1 MAGIERVIWVVLD
14 SVGMGAIAQQRRSSR
29 TRRDKR
35 RTHYKI
41 SVPGMVVCSNCGELK
56 LSHRVCPV
64 CGYYNGKLVKEV
76 KVKEN
81 TEE

>member
-1 MAGIERVIWVVLD
+1 
-14 SVGMGAIAQQRRSSR
+14 MGAIAQQRRVSK

-56 LSHRVCPV
+56 LSHRDCPV
-64 CGYYNGKLVKEV
+64 CGYYNGRLVKEV

>member
-1 MAGIERVIWVVLD
+1 
-14 SVGMGAIAQQRRSSR
+14 MGAIAQQRRSSR

-76 KVKEN
+76 KFKEN